1 VSEAD
6 WTAVIPVKRLS
17 AAKSRLRGAVAD
29 ARHEELALAM
39 VRDTVAAVLA
49 CPRVSEV
56 LVVTDDPA
64 AVAAVAA
71 LGARAVPDRPGAGLN
86 AAMRLGADL
95 VAGLSRRRA
104 VLAGDLPAL
113 RPDELG
119 AALAGAGTGRSFVAD
134 AAGTGTVL
142 LTAGVGTPLDPRFGV
157 GSAEAHA
164 ASGARPLIG
173 EWPGLRQ
180 DVDTADDLWTVLA
193 LGAGE
198 HTCGLLRDL
207 GRTADC
213 GSSRVPAGP
222 HR

>member
-1 VSEAD
+1 V
-6 WTAVIPVKRLS
+6 AVIPVKRLS

-29 ARHEELALAM
+29 DRHEELVLAM
-39 VRDTVAAVLA
+39 VKDTVAAVRA
-49 CPRVSEV
+49 CLWVTDV
-56 LVVTDDPA
+56 LVVTDDP
-64 AVAAVAA
+64 VAAGAVTG

-86 AAMRLGADL
+86 AAMRFGADQ

-113 RPDELG
+113 RPEELG
-119 AALAGAGTGRSFVAD
+119 AALAAAGAGRGFVAD

-142 LTAGVGTPLDPRFGV
+142 LAAGAGTPLDPRFGV
-157 GSAEAHA
+157 GSAASHA
-164 ASGARPLIG
+164 GSLARPLTG

-180 DVDTADDLWTVLA
+180 DVDTAGDLRTVLA

-198 HTCGLLRDL
+198 HTCELLRDL
-207 GRTADC
+207 GRIADC
-213 GSSRVPAGP
+213 GSCRVPAGP